1 MLDVV
6 YFVADDGNVVLV
18 GVFLMPSDAEAFI
31 EASPWQVSYLIQTV
45 SSWKEWSSIKS
56 KITLEEAVVQ

>member
-31 EASPWQVSYLIQTV
+31 RNTPWRQNYLIQTV

-56 KITLEEAVVQ
+56 KITLEEVVIQ